1 MENKPKTK
9 SADTT
14 VRASFALFQ
23 GAILA
28 MSFPLLYMI
37 APAFM
42 LSNQWLSLFLILP
55 ILSFFTSTFINW
67 FLQYLYCGSVNV
79 SSIFLAASV
88 SPAFTVGFSLLAY
101 FFPFLRK
108 PVNDLFGEVPPDAL
122 EDVKFARDM
131 WGFSFYLFWAG
142 VYSQTVSAGLVATC
156 P

>member
-28 MSFPLLYMI
+28 MSYPLLYMI
-37 APAFM
+37 APGFM
-42 LSNQWLSLFLILP
+42 IASPGISLFLLLP
-55 ILSFFTSTFINW
+55 ILSFFTSSFINW

-79 SSIFLAASV
+79 SNIFTAAAV
-88 SPAFTVGFSLLAY
+88 SPAFTLGFSLLAY
-101 FFPFLRK
+101 FLPFLRK
-108 PVNDLFGEVPPDAL
+108 PVNDLFGEIPPDAL

-142 VYSQTVSAGLVATC
+142 VYSQTVSSGLVAAC